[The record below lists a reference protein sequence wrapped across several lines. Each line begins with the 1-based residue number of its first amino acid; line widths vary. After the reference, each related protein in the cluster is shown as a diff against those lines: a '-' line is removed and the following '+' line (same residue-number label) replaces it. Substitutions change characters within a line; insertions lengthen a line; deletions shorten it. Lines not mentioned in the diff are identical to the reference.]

1 MRKTFYFILFCCSML
16 FLSCRN
22 DEMANVINPDNVSE
36 VTNSSGLV
44 NFSSKQILADMIE
57 GGNCKTRASLSSFVE
72 NGTFVSLMDE
82 IRPDADCLTELSPE
96 EKDTI
101 LTNHLNYYSAFGY
114 DNLIPNEN
122 FARLLN
128 WKGEIIVNDSLY
140 RITPLGTFCTS
151 DVNNSGS
158 QNIESCY
165 QRLISGDSLC
175 FNSNSYLRLNS
186 NVILYNS
193 FPESKFDGQVIST
206 RASGAIPLKHYSST
220 ASNGWVWKE
229 IGKLLGDRSTKHFEY
244 ISKRRVDGSLYDY
257 DYLVY
262 HESGAFVSASKKRGG
277 FFRKINGWKD
287 ICADELS
294 ITCKNMMFVL
304 DYKTPSTISFPKEF
318 QFVNNSNLINTNMST
333 RPLKSVDILGYDIPA
348 KALFSAIKGGV
359 SFALDIL
366 KKELNHSI
374 SPDTR
379 VVRILTPNK
388 CYIYLLESETTDYNC
403 NKIRKVF
410 NSGWNFYISSDIL
423 SNPLSFKSAKDFFDG
438 VRSIPVEHIE
448 SGRVILLTKIDN
460 QWGGLVMDKNYDGND
475 ECIIK

>member
-1 MRKTFYFILFCCSML
+1 ML
-16 FLSCRN
+16 FISCRN
-22 DEMANVINPDNVSE
+22 DEMTTVINPDNVSE

-44 NFSSKQILADMIE
+44 NFSSKQILSDMIE
-57 GGNCKTRASLSSFVE
+57 NGNCKTRASLSSFVE

-82 IRPDADCLTELSPE
+82 IKPNADCLTELSQE

-114 DNLIPNEN
+114 DNLVPNEN

-151 DVNNSGS
+151 DVNHLGS

-165 QRLISGDSLC
+165 QRLISGDSIC
-175 FNSNSYLRLNS
+175 FNDNSYLKLNS

-193 FPESKFDGQVIST
+193 FPESKFEGQFIST
-206 RASGAIPLKHYSST
+206 RTASAIPLKHYSNT
-220 ASNGWVWKE
+220 ESNAWVWRQ
-229 IGKLLGDRSTKHFEY
+229 IGKLFGDRSTKHFEY
-244 ISKRRVDGSLYDY
+244 ITKRRVDGSLYDY

-277 FFRKINGWKD
+277 FFRKINGWKG

-294 ITCKNMMFVL
+294 ITCKNMIFVL
-304 DYKTPSTISFPKEF
+304 DYKTPSKISFPKEF
-318 QFVNNSNLINTNMST
+318 QFVDNSNLINTNMST
-333 RPLKSVDILGYDIPA
+333 RPLKSIDILGYDVPA
-348 KALFSAIKGGV
+348 KTLLNAIKGGV
-359 SFALDIL
+359 SFTLNML
-366 KKELNHSI
+366 RKELNHSI

-388 CYIYLLESETTDYNC
+388 CYYYLIESETNGYNC
-403 NKIRKVF
+403 DKIRQVF
-410 NSGWNFYISSDIL
+410 NSGWKFYISSNIL
-423 SNPLSFKSAKDFFDG
+423 SNPLSLQSAKDFFNG
-438 VRSIPVEHIE
+438 IRCIPVEHIE
-448 SGRVILLTKIDN
+448 SGRVILLSKIDN
-460 QWGGLVMDKNYDGND
+460 QWGGLVIDKSYEGEN

>member
-1 MRKTFYFILFCCSML
+1 
-16 FLSCRN
+16 
-22 DEMANVINPDNVSE
+22 MANVINPDNVSE